1 MGKAEALI
9 EQKRRRSLVTT
20 LEKLLVLQDRDRKL
34 RQLLQETLDIP
45 ARKLLIESR
54 LKANR
59 DAFELAQENLKK
71 NIASTKNMELEIES
85 VKDTVKKY
93 RHQQGQIKNNDQ
105 YRALERE
112 IREQMG
118 RIRELEEREIVLME
132 ELETLKATAAE
143 REAALKHDE
152 SSVQVDIKALDER
165 LANIQSEVDEARKN
179 RQGLTEGIDESWLS
193 RYTRIFNNKGDYA
206 LVAVENGTCGGCHM
220 KVPPQLVQDAK
231 RGDTMVSCS
240 YCGRLLY
247 WQA

>member
-1 MGKAEALI
+1 M
-9 EQKRRRSLVTT
+9 TT

-34 RQLLQETLDIP
+34 RQLLQESLDIP
-45 ARKLLIESR
+45 ARKELIGSR

-59 DAFELAQENLKK
+59 DAHELAQENLKK
-71 NIASTKNMELEIES
+71 NQAQIRTVELEIES

-93 RHQQGQIKNNDQ
+93 RTQQGQIKSNDQ

-112 IREQMG
+112 IREQLG
-118 RIRELEEREIVLME
+118 RIRELEERELVLME
-132 ELETLKATAAE
+132 ESEVLKGAVSEKEVALKA
-143 REAALKHDE
+143 DE
-152 SSVQVDIKALDER
+152 DAVNVDTKVLDER
-165 LANIQSEVDEARKN
+165 LANLTAEVEEARRN
-179 RQGLTEGIDESWLS
+179 RDGLTEGIDEIWLS

-206 LVAVENGTCGGCHM
+206 LVPVDNGTCGGCHM

-247 WQA
+247 WQP

>member
-1 MGKAEALI
+1 M
-9 EQKRRRSLVTT
+9 TT

-34 RQLLQETLDIP
+34 RQLLQETRDIP
-45 ARKLLIESR
+45 ARKQLIESR

-59 DAFELAQENLKK
+59 DAHQLAQDNLKK
-71 NIASTKNMELEIES
+71 NLAQIKAVELEIET

-93 RHQQGQIKNNDQ
+93 RTQQGQIKSNDQ

-112 IREQMG
+112 IRENTG
-118 RIRELEEREIVLME
+118 RVRELEEREIVIME
-132 ELETLKATAAE
+132 ESESLKKIVAE
-143 REAALKHDE
+143 REQLLKQDEAA
-152 SSVQVDIKALDER
+152 VQGDIKALDER
-165 LANIQSEVDEARKN
+165 LQNIQSDIEQARKN
-179 RQGLTEGIDESWLS
+179 REGLTDGIDDSWLS

-206 LVAVENGTCGGCHM
+206 LVPVENGTCGGCHM

-231 RGDTMVSCS
+231 RGDAMVSCS

>member
-1 MGKAEALI
+1 
-9 EQKRRRSLVTT
+9 VTT

-34 RQLLQETLDIP
+34 RQLLQETRDIP
-45 ARKLLIESR
+45 ARKNLIESR
-54 LKANR
+54 LKANK
-59 DAFELAQENLKK
+59 DACQAAQDSLKK
-71 NIASTKNMELEIES
+71 NQAQIKSVELEIES
-85 VKDTVKKY
+85 VKDTIKKY
-93 RHQQGQIKNNDQ
+93 RAQQGQIKNNDQ

-132 ELETLKATAAE
+132 ESESLKKVAAE
-143 REAALKHDE
+143 REQELARE
-152 SSVQVDIKALDER
+152 NETVQVDIKALDER
-165 LANIQSEVDEARKN
+165 LANIKSEVDDARKN
-179 RQGLTEGIDESWLS
+179 REAMSEGIDDAWLS

-206 LVAVENGTCGGCHM
+206 LVPVENGTCGGCHM

-247 WQA
+247 WQT

>member
-1 MGKAEALI
+1 M
-9 EQKRRRSLVTT
+9 TT

-34 RQLLQETLDIP
+34 RQLLQETRDIP
-45 ARKLLIESR
+45 ARKLLIQSR
-54 LKANR
+54 LKANK
-59 DAFELAQENLKK
+59 DAFQQAQDNLK
-71 NIASTKNMELEIES
+71 NNVAATKAVELEIES

-93 RHQQGQIKNNDQ
+93 RHQQSQIKNNDQ

-112 IREQMG
+112 IREQLG
-118 RIRELEEREIVLME
+118 RVRELEEREIVLME
-132 ELETLKATAAE
+132 QLEGLKSVAAE
-143 REAALKHDE
+143 REAALKQDE
-152 SSVQVDIKALDER
+152 ASVEVDIKALDER
-165 LANIQSEVDEARKN
+165 LANIQSDVDAARKS
-179 RQGLTEGIDESWLS
+179 RDELTVDIDDAWLS

-206 LVAVENGTCGGCHM
+206 FVPVENGTCGGCHM

>member
-1 MGKAEALI
+1 M
-9 EQKRRRSLVTT
+9 TT

-34 RQLLQETLDIP
+34 RQLLQETRDIP
-45 ARKLLIESR
+45 ARKHLIESR
-54 LKANR
+54 LKANQ
-59 DAFELAQENLKK
+59 DAHQASLENLKK
-71 NIASTKNMELEIES
+71 NTAQIKAVELEIES
-85 VKDTVKKY
+85 VKDTIKKY
-93 RHQQGQIKNNDQ
+93 RVQQGQIKSNDQ

-118 RIRELEEREIVLME
+118 RVRELEEREIVLME
-132 ELETLKATAAE
+132 ESEAIKKIVAE
-143 REAALKHDE
+143 REQALESDM

-165 LANIQSEVDEARKN
+165 LANIQSEVEAAKKN
-179 RQGLTEGIDESWLS
+179 REGMTEGIDDAWLS

-206 LVAVENGTCGGCHM
+206 LVPVENGTCGGCHM

-231 RGDTMVSCS
+231 RGDAMVSCS

>member
-1 MGKAEALI
+1 M
-9 EQKRRRSLVTT
+9 TT

-34 RQLLQETLDIP
+34 RQLLQETRDIP
-45 ARKLLIESR
+45 ARKQLIESR

-59 DAFELAQENLKK
+59 DAHHSAQENLKK
-71 NIASTKNMELEIES
+71 NTASIKAVELEIES
-85 VKDTVKKY
+85 VKDSIKKY
-93 RHQQGQIKNNDQ
+93 RAQQGQIKSNDQ

-118 RIRELEEREIVLME
+118 RVRELEEREIVLME
-132 ELETLKATAAE
+132 ESESLKKTVAE
-143 REAALKHDE
+143 REELLKQE
-152 SSVQVDIKALDER
+152 ETVVQGDLRVLDER
-165 LANIQSEVDEARKN
+165 LKNIQGEIEQARKN
-179 RQGLTEGIDESWLS
+179 REGMTDGIDDAWLS

-206 LVAVENGTCGGCHM
+206 LVPVENGTCGGCHM

-231 RGDTMVSCS
+231 RGDAMVSCS

>member
-1 MGKAEALI
+1 M
-9 EQKRRRSLVTT
+9 TT

-34 RQLLQETLDIP
+34 RQLLQETRDIP

-59 DAFELAQENLKK
+59 EAFETAGENLKK
-71 NIASTKNMELEIES
+71 NTASTKALELEIES
-85 VKDTVKKY
+85 VKDTIKKY

-118 RIRELEEREIVLME
+118 RIRELEEREIKLME
-132 ELETLKATAAE
+132 EAEGLKTAVAE
-143 REAALKHDE
+143 REQALKIDE
-152 SSVQVDIKALDER
+152 DSVQVDIKALDER
-165 LANIQSEVDEARKN
+165 MKNIEAEVEEARKN
-179 RQGLTEGIDESWLS
+179 REAMTEGIDESWLS

-206 LVAVENGTCGGCHM
+206 LVPVDKGTCGGCHM

-231 RGDTMVSCS
+231 RGDKMVSCA

-247 WQA
+247 WAA

>member
-1 MGKAEALI
+1 M
-9 EQKRRRSLVTT
+9 TT

-34 RQLLQETLDIP
+34 RQLLQETRDIP

-59 DAFELAQENLKK
+59 AAHELAQENLKK
-71 NIASTKNMELEIES
+71 NMAATKAVELEIES
-85 VKDTVKKY
+85 VKDTIKKY

-112 IREQMG
+112 IRENMG
-118 RIRELEEREIVLME
+118 RIRELEEREMTLME
-132 ELETLKATAAE
+132 ELESLKSVTTE
-143 REAALKHDE
+143 REASLKQDE
-152 SSVQVDIKALDER
+152 ASVDVDLKALDER
-165 LANIQSEVDEARKN
+165 LKNIQGEVEEARKN
-179 RQGLTEGIDESWLS
+179 REGLTEGIDESWLS

-206 LVAVENGTCGGCHM
+206 LVPVDKGTCGGCHM

-231 RGDTMVSCS
+231 RGDAMVSCS

>member
-1 MGKAEALI
+1 M
-9 EQKRRRSLVTT
+9 TT

-34 RQLLQETLDIP
+34 RQLLQETRDIP

-59 DAFELAQENLKK
+59 EAFEAAGENLNK
-71 NIASTKNMELEIES
+71 NTASTKALELEIES
-85 VKDTVKKY
+85 VKDSIKKY
-93 RHQQGQIKNNDQ
+93 RHQQGAIKNNDQ

-118 RIRELEEREIVLME
+118 RVRELEEREIKLME
-132 ELETLKATAAE
+132 EAEGLKVAVAE
-143 REAALKHDE
+143 REQALKIDE
-152 SSVQVDIKALDER
+152 DSVQVDIKALDER
-165 LANIQSEVDEARKN
+165 MKNIEAEVEEARKN
-179 RQGLTEGIDESWLS
+179 REGMTEGIDEAWLS

-206 LVAVENGTCGGCHM
+206 LVPVEQTGTCGGCHM

-231 RGDTMVSCS
+231 RGDKMVSCS

-247 WQA
+247 WAN

>member
-1 MGKAEALI
+1 M
-9 EQKRRRSLVTT
+9 TT
-20 LEKLLVLQDRDRKL
+20 LEKLLVSQDRDRKL
-34 RQLLQETLDIP
+34 RQLLQETRDIP

-59 DAFELAQENLKK
+59 EAFETAEENVKK
-71 NIASTKNMELEIES
+71 NSAATKALELEIET

-118 RIRELEEREIVLME
+118 RIRELEEREIKLME
-132 ELETLKATAAE
+132 EAEGLKSAVAE
-143 REAALKHDE
+143 REQALKIDE
-152 SSVQVDIKALDER
+152 DSVQVDIKALDER
-165 LANIQSEVDEARKN
+165 MANIEAEVEEARKN
-179 RQGLTEGIDESWLS
+179 REDMTGGIDESWLS

-206 LVAVENGTCGGCHM
+206 LVPVEQTGTCGGCHM

-231 RGDTMVSCS
+231 RGDKMVSCS

-247 WQA
+247 WAG

>member
-1 MGKAEALI
+1 M
-9 EQKRRRSLVTT
+9 TT

-34 RQLLQETLDIP
+34 RQLLQETRDIP

-54 LKANR
+54 LRANR
-59 DAFELAQENLKK
+59 EAFEAAEENVKK
-71 NIASTKNMELEIES
+71 NTASTKALELEIES

-118 RIRELEEREIVLME
+118 RIRELEEREIKLME
-132 ELETLKATAAE
+132 EAESLKVTVAE
-143 REAALKHDE
+143 RQQALKIDE
-152 SSVQVDIKALDER
+152 DSVQVDIKALDER
-165 LANIQSEVDEARKN
+165 MQNIEAEVEEARKN
-179 RQGLTEGIDESWLS
+179 REGMTEGIDESWLS

-206 LVAVENGTCGGCHM
+206 LVPVDNGTCGGCHM

-231 RGDTMVSCS
+231 RGDKMVSCT

-247 WQA
+247 WAG

>member
-1 MGKAEALI
+1 M
-9 EQKRRRSLVTT
+9 TT

-34 RQLLQETLDIP
+34 RQLLQETRDIP

-59 DAFELAQENLKK
+59 EAFEQAQENLK
-71 NIASTKNMELEIES
+71 NNAAATKSVELEIES

-93 RHQQGQIKNNDQ
+93 KHQQGQIKNNDQ

-112 IREQMG
+112 IREQLG
-118 RIRELEEREIVLME
+118 RVRELEEREIALME
-132 ELETLKATAAE
+132 QLEGLKAVVAE
-143 REAALKHDE
+143 REAALKQDQA
-152 SSVQVDIKALDER
+152 SVDVDTKALDER

-179 RQGLTEGIDESWLS
+179 RDGLTEGIDAGWLS

-206 LVAVENGTCGGCHM
+206 LVPVENGTCGGCHM

>member
-1 MGKAEALI
+1 M
-9 EQKRRRSLVTT
+9 TT

-34 RQLLQETLDIP
+34 RQLLQETRDIP

-54 LKANR
+54 LKSNR
-59 DAFELAQENLKK
+59 EAHLLAEENLKK
-71 NIASTKNMELEIES
+71 NTTAIKAVELEIET
-85 VKDTVKKY
+85 VKETVKKY
-93 RHQQGQIKNNDQ
+93 RNQQGSIKNNDQ

-112 IREQMG
+112 IRENLG

-132 ELETLKATAAE
+132 ETE
-143 REAALKHDE
+143 ALKVAVADREKALKSDE
-152 SSVQVDIKALDER
+152 ASVDVDVKALDER
-165 LANIQSEVDEARKN
+165 LKNIEGEIVEARKN
-179 RQGLTEGIDESWLS
+179 RDGLTDGIDESWLS
-193 RYTRIFNNKGDYA
+193 RYSRIFNNKGDYA
-206 LVAVENGTCGGCHM
+206 LVPVENGTCGGCHM

>member
-1 MGKAEALI
+1 M
-9 EQKRRRSLVTT
+9 TT

-34 RQLLQETLDIP
+34 RQLLQETRDIP

-59 DAFELAQENLKK
+59 EAFETAEENVKK
-71 NIASTKNMELEIES
+71 NIAATKALELEIET

-118 RIRELEEREIVLME
+118 RIRELEEREIKLME
-132 ELETLKATAAE
+132 EAEGLKSAVAE
-143 REAALKHDE
+143 REQALKIDE
-152 SSVQVDIKALDER
+152 DSVQVDIKALDER
-165 LANIQSEVDEARKN
+165 MANIEAEVEEARKN
-179 RQGLTEGIDESWLS
+179 REDMTGGIDESWLS

-206 LVAVENGTCGGCHM
+206 LVPVEQTGTCGGCHM

-231 RGDTMVSCS
+231 RGDKMVSCS

-247 WQA
+247 WAG

>member
-1 MGKAEALI
+1 M
-9 EQKRRRSLVTT
+9 TT

-34 RQLLQETLDIP
+34 RQLLQETRDIP
-45 ARKLLIESR
+45 ARKQLIESR

-59 DAFELAQENLKK
+59 DAHQLAQENLKK
-71 NIASTKNMELEIES
+71 NTAAIKAVELEIDS
-85 VKDTVKKY
+85 VKDSIKKY
-93 RHQQGQIKNNDQ
+93 RLQQGQIKNNDQ

-118 RIRELEEREIVLME
+118 RVRELEEREIVLME
-132 ELETLKATAAE
+132 ESESLKKVVAD
-143 REAALKHDE
+143 REEVLKQE
-152 SSVQVDIKALDER
+152 EAVVDGDLKVLDER
-165 LANIQSEVDEARKN
+165 LKNIQTDIEQARKN
-179 RQGLTEGIDESWLS
+179 REGLTDGIDDSWLS

-206 LVAVENGTCGGCHM
+206 LVPVENGTCGGCHM

-231 RGDTMVSCS
+231 RGDAMVSCS

>member
-1 MGKAEALI
+1 
-9 EQKRRRSLVTT
+9 VTT

-34 RQLLQETLDIP
+34 RQLLQETRDIP

-59 DAFELAQENLKK
+59 EAFEAAGENLNK
-71 NIASTKNMELEIES
+71 NTASTKAIELEIES
-85 VKDTVKKY
+85 VKDSIKKY
-93 RHQQGQIKNNDQ
+93 RHQQGSIKNNDQ

-118 RIRELEEREIVLME
+118 RVRELEEREIKLME
-132 ELETLKATAAE
+132 EAESLKATVAE
-143 REAALKHDE
+143 REQALKIDE
-152 SSVQVDIKALDER
+152 DSVQVDIKALDER
-165 LANIQSEVDEARKN
+165 MANIQAEVDEARKN
-179 RQGLTEGIDESWLS
+179 REGMTEGIDEAWLS

-206 LVAVENGTCGGCHM
+206 LVPVEQNGTCGGCHM

-231 RGDTMVSCS
+231 RGDKMVSCS

-247 WQA
+247 WAN

>member
-1 MGKAEALI
+1 M
-9 EQKRRRSLVTT
+9 TT

-34 RQLLQETLDIP
+34 RQLLQETRDIP
-45 ARKLLIESR
+45 ARKQLIESR

-59 DAFELAQENLKK
+59 DAHTLAQENLKK
-71 NIASTKNMELEIES
+71 NAAQIKSIELEIDS
-85 VKDTVKKY
+85 VKETIKKY
-93 RHQQGQIKNNDQ
+93 RAQQGQIKSNDQ

-118 RIRELEEREIVLME
+118 RIRELEEREIALME
-132 ELETLKATAAE
+132 ESEPLKTVVTE
-143 REAALKHDE
+143 REQALQLDE
-152 SSVQVDIKALDER
+152 ASVETDIKALDER
-165 LANIQSEVDEARKN
+165 FKHIQTEVEEARKN
-179 RQGLTEGIDESWLS
+179 REGLTEGIDPSWLS

-206 LVAVENGTCGGCHM
+206 LVPVENGTCGGCHM

-247 WQA
+247 WQP